1 MTQQGKMFFGIL
13 LILSMELIDIT
24 VLNNIL
30 VDIAHSLNVNSFSA
44 KLAITSYTIS
54 FGIFIPISVWMSNRF
69 GARMP
74 MILALIGFISA
85 SVLCGLS
92 ITLPMLVTFRVFQGI
107 FAALLLPISQT
118 TMIRLSKSMVEVSA
132 KIGMYTVASAAIG
145 QLIGAFLTQYLSWR
159 LVFFI
164 NLPVGLLSLYLILRY
179 FDTPFEKKNIKL
191 DLIGFIIIGSSVGC
205 LFALSN
211 SLEDG
216 SLSTWARICML
227 VIPIIISGLYFLN
240 IKRIKSPILNFGLFK
255 NMQFTLMSTIMF
267 VNKLALY
274 WLFFAFPIYLYLFIG
289 FALTEVALIMVTI
302 SAGTF
307 LSKRFAVYIVNMM
320 GLKAATVIS
329 SFFIMCIMIC
339 WGYLLEQ
346 RDLIG
351 LILVL
356 VPLFGVMMGVFQTS
370 TNAYS
375 LVVVSDED
383 KADSNVLSKALFMI
397 ATAFSISFL
406 GLVYELSKVYLIH
419 QHRLDLFIWTFECSF
434 IASGILQ
441 FLASLL
447 ILLMRIKRL

>member
-54 FGIFIPISVWMSNRF
+54 FGIFMPISVWISNRF
-69 GARMP
+69 GARIP
-74 MILALIGFISA
+74 MILALIGFIAA

-92 ITLPMLVTFRVFQGI
+92 VTLPMLVTSRVFQGV

-132 KIGMYTVASAAIG
+132 KIGMYTVASAAVG

-216 SLSTWARICML
+216 SLNTWIKIAML
-227 VIPIIISGLYFLN
+227 VIPVIVSSIYFLN
-240 IKRIKSPILNFGLFK
+240 IRKIKVPILNFGLFK
-255 NMQFTLMSTIMF
+255 NSKFTLMSIIMF
-267 VNKLALY
+267 MNKLSLY
-274 WLFFAFPIYLYLFIG
+274 WLFFAFPIYLYLFVG
-289 FALTEVALIMVTI
+289 FSLTEVALIMVTI

-307 LSKRFAVYIVNMM
+307 LSKRFAVSVVNYF
-320 GLKAATVIS
+320 GLKSATIIS
-329 SFFIMCIMIC
+329 SFFIMCVMVS

-346 RDLIG
+346 RQ
-351 LILVL
+351 LVSITLML

-370 TNAYS
+370 TNAFS
-375 LVVVSDED
+375 LVVVKDED

-406 GLVYELSKVYLIH
+406 GMVYQLSKVYLTH
-419 QHRLDLFIWTFECSF
+419 QHKLDLFIWTFEYSF
-434 IASGILQ
+434 IVSGVIQ
-441 FLASLL
+441 FIASLL
-447 ILLMRIKRL
+447 ILFIAKKNL